1 VQVGVA
7 QQWYIDLE
15 YLAAPK
21 PELEITEDD
30 NLDKNIVVEEDDNL
44 DKNIVVEDDK
54 IHIKSCVCTSP
65 GTSEVCFQWYLFCS
79 LSNEVSILHSPDNFL
94 KIPIKPFFA
103 SKKLVYFSVEPLFNS
118 SSKIIYS
125 CGKIY
130 NFDSLRWLLEM

>member
-1 VQVGVA
+1 MYLHSLPFLVQVGVA

-65 GTSEVCFQWYLFCS
+65 GTSEVCSNGLFCL
-79 LSNEVSILHSPDNFL
+79 LSQCS
-94 KIPIKPFFA
+94 
-103 SKKLVYFSVEPLFNS
+103 FSTRLAIFS
-118 SSKIIYS
+118 
-125 CGKIY
+125 
-130 NFDSLRWLLEM
+130 